1 MEGYD
6 VISSD
11 EHKLGRV
18 ARVDGD
24 MLIVEHGHLLK
35 KHYAVPATFV
45 HTDEAERVA
54 RLSVSKQLVED
65 SPEVENG
72 EIDRRAIAEHYGLVE
87 ADPAPETLGEGDL
100 RPEDPAWS
108 EEYEERRLGLEPEGE
123 RLAATQKGKPHEPG
137 PRGRQIIPSDPHE

>member
-24 MLIVEHGHLLK
+24 LLIVEHGHLLK
-35 KHYAVPATFV
+35 KHYAVPVNFE
-45 HTDEAERVA
+45 HTDEAERVV

-72 EIDRRAIAEHYGLVE
+72 EIDRRAIAEHYGLAE
-87 ADPAPETLGEGDL
+87 AEPAPETLGEGEL
-100 RPEDPAWS
+100 RPDDPAWS
-108 EEYEERRLGLEPEGE
+108 EEYEERRLGREPSSE
-123 RLAATQKGKPHEPG
+123 RLAEIQKGKPHEAG